1 MDILMIGDSTI
12 DEFLKIDEAEIS
24 CSKDEIN
31 CKISFPFGS
40 KISVSEYKTT
50 IAGNSINTGVGLAKL
65 GLKVSLDSEIGF
77 DAFGNQIISELNKR
91 GVDTTYTRLNEDKI
105 TNVHQ
110 IIFFQDERTILTYH
124 EKYNYEL
131 KNWAINP
138 KIIHYSS
145 QAGNFES
152 YMDKLIE
159 YLKSNRD
166 IMVSFNPGSTQMK
179 LSPQKLN
186 KFLEVCDI
194 LFVNKEEAFY
204 ITSKNTTKEQHEEL
218 EKRGVKMSVITNGKN
233 GSSCFS
239 NGELIQLGVLNE
251 KLEIRDKTGAGDSHS
266 AGFLAAIFYN
276 KSMKEA
282 LIWGT
287 INSAYCLTEVG
298 AVNGILSK
306 KEIEEKL
313 LNATFLP
320 FVE

>member
-1 MDILMIGDSTI
+1 
-12 DEFLKIDEAEIS
+12 
-24 CSKDEIN
+24 
-31 CKISFPFGS
+31 
-40 KISVSEYKTT
+40 
-50 IAGNSINTGVGLAKL
+50 
-65 GLKVSLDSEIGF
+65 
-77 DAFGNQIISELNKR
+77 
-91 GVDTTYTRLNEDKI
+91 
-105 TNVHQ
+105 
-110 IIFFQDERTILTYH
+110 
-124 EKYNYEL
+124 
-131 KNWAINP
+131 
-138 KIIHYSS
+138 
-145 QAGNFES
+145 
-152 YMDKLIE
+152 MDKLIE

-186 KFLEVCDI
+186 KFLEFCDI